1 MELNQQQQK
10 KKKMIMAFDD
20 EMLKCMKNVFKK
32 CKLMWK
38 KTQNKRQT

>member
-1 MELNQQQQK
+1 MELNQQQ

-32 CKLMWK
+32 CKLM
-38 KTQNKRQT
+38 